1 MNSIE
6 VPPSTSID
14 SEKPTKDSTSDN
26 SEPIPDIP
34 GYRLLNRVA
43 QGGMGCV
50 YVAIQER
57 SEKTVAIKVVKQRHE
72 DAYGSDRKKRLVREA
87 HALTKIDHPNI
98 VHPMEV
104 VLVKDAPAMVMEYVE
119 GQPLHRWIREHKPD
133 PTTATLLTKQLTQAI
148 IHAHQ
153 RGVVHC
159 DLKPQNVIVSTVDKK
174 PLLKIIDFG
183 LAKLSDE
190 DWSIT
195 CSGDVLGT
203 PAYMAPEQTTGAV
216 LKANPMIDVYGL
228 GTILYE
234 LLTGH
239 PPFEAPT
246 SAMLLAKVARHSP
259 KQPSKINPSIPVS
272 IENICLKC
280 LEKRP
285 EDRYASAS
293 HLVQDLQAFLDNKSI
308 SAKSISWYT
317 KCRRSL
323 RENRAISLMLFFC
336 GVIAVC
342 GFASMFAL
350 WRETKTKATIAE
362 TLLDTELQR
371 QDATQRAEQAED
383 TVLEELRTSLQETTE
398 RLFGSVPEK
407 EDSDWETL
415 DRLATRWSRFADRI
429 SDTNKS
435 KLIQAEALM
444 RVGSIYATLGD
455 LVTADEKFQAVL
467 GSVSEVFSSSDEES
481 RRLAIKS
488 ETHWQIARSLFD
500 GGKTGESDKAF
511 QDSRS
516 SILKAIEL
524 NQGDDGF
531 RLLDA
536 RILCDYA
543 TMLTR
548 TSRVDE
554 AQQRLLESISSLE
567 NLLSPQ
573 EENSIPAD
581 AILRTEFLKQLCASK
596 IALARVFRM
605 RGELAQAIDLLANTS
620 AGLSF
625 LEKLDPEDPVV
636 LRLRSLQSDTL
647 GFSQLAQGQLDFS
660 RQSFLEATHYQE
672 MLLKQYPRRQ
682 DFLKNYANFLGSLA
696 VVSIRL
702 RNPDEALNYIF
713 KSLRIHSELT
723 ERFPDRPEYLG
734 EKAKSL
740 SNLVAIL
747 AAGNR
752 LDEASI
758 YGAELIDLQ
767 TKLCFTYPEQAEYS
781 YGLAASLNIVA
792 TVLGRT
798 GQTLQAFD
806 YFDQSQAVYSE
817 LIHRNPTVPIY
828 RMGLANACFAKAE
841 LSRLSYDWPRA
852 IDAYSQAIEVIYSG
866 MSSSPIAESSLLAK
880 AYLGQAVA
888 YKELGN
894 LPISRACARLGA
906 AAIEPWKDKDSLGQE
921 ILRRCLEAAA
931 DPVDETAHR

>member
-1 MNSIE
+1 
-6 VPPSTSID
+6 
-14 SEKPTKDSTSDN
+14 
-26 SEPIPDIP
+26 
-34 GYRLLNRVA
+34 
-43 QGGMGCV
+43 
-50 YVAIQER
+50 
-57 SEKTVAIKVVKQRHE
+57 
-72 DAYGSDRKKRLVREA
+72 
-87 HALTKIDHPNI
+87 
-98 VHPMEV
+98 
-104 VLVKDAPAMVMEYVE
+104 
-119 GQPLHRWIREHKPD
+119 
-133 PTTATLLTKQLTQAI
+133 
-148 IHAHQ
+148 
-153 RGVVHC
+153 
-159 DLKPQNVIVSTVDKK
+159 
-174 PLLKIIDFG
+174 
-183 LAKLSDE
+183 
-190 DWSIT
+190 
-195 CSGDVLGT
+195 
-203 PAYMAPEQTTGAV
+203 MAPEQTSGSI
-216 LKANPMIDVYGL
+216 LKATPTIDVYGL

-234 LLTGH
+234 LLTWQ

-246 SAMLLAKVARHSP
+246 SAMVLTKVSCQRP
-259 KQPSKINPSIPVS
+259 ERPSKINPDIPES
-272 IENICLKC
+272 LELICLQC

-285 EDRYASAS
+285 EDRYASAVE
-293 HLVQDLQAFLDNKSI
+293 LAQDLQAFLDQRPITAKAASWYKRLTRAIEANRSI
-308 SAKSISWYT
+308 SFA
-317 KCRRSL
+317 L
-323 RENRAISLMLFFC
+323 LFC
-336 GVIAVC
+336 SVIAVL
-342 GFASMFAL
+342 GGWAFYTL
-350 WRETKTKATIAE
+350 WRETQTKATIAE

-371 QDATQRAEQAED
+371 QDATHRAEQAED

-407 EDSDWETL
+407 EDSEWETL

-455 LVTADEKFQAVL
+455 LVTADEKFHGALSTLSKV
-467 GSVSEVFSSSDEES
+467 SSSSENGAS
-481 RRLAIKS
+481 RLAIES
-488 ETHWQIARSLFD
+488 ETYWQIARNLFD
-500 GGKTGESDKAF
+500 RGKTSESDGAF
-511 QDSRS
+511 QDSISR
-516 SILKAIEL
+516 LQRAIVLE
-524 NQGDDGF
+524 QDDHSY
-531 RLLDA
+531 RLLESQ
-536 RILCDYA
+536 ILCDYG

-548 TSRVDE
+548 SSHLDD
-554 AQQRLLESISSLE
+554 AQQRLNESISSLE
-567 NLLSPQ
+567 KLVLSEGNQSDIREKP
-573 EENSIPAD
+573 E
-581 AILRTEFLKQLCASK
+581 LRIIALKQLWASR
-596 IALARVFRM
+596 IALARVYRI
-605 RGELAQAIDLLANTS
+605 RGAMSQATQLLADTLPK
-620 AGLSF
+620 LSD
-625 LEKLDPEDPVV
+625 LEELRPDDPVM
-636 LRLRSLQSDTL
+636 LRLSSMQRDAL
-647 GFSQLAQGQLDFS
+647 GMCQLDQSQLELCK
-660 RQSFLEATHYQE
+660 QSFLEATRYQK
-672 MLLKQYPRRQ
+672 MLLEQYPRRQ
-682 DFLKNYANFLGSLA
+682 DLQKNYANLHGSLA

-713 KSLRIHSELT
+713 KSLRIHSELA

-798 GQTLQAFD
+798 GQTLQSHD

-841 LSRLSYDWPRA
+841 LSRLSLDWPRA
-852 IDAYSQAIEVIYSG
+852 IDAYSQAIEVIHSG

-906 AAIEPWKDKDSLGQE
+906 AAIEPWKDKDALGQE